1 MKTEVENFNKEID
14 GLVEMAILS
23 NNFDEVCG
31 IHKKT
36 TDLFEQ
42 IRFENDDDEGS
53 ELIKF
58 KHAVNALDKIASR
71 MYRLAEAA

>member
-1 MKTEVENFNKEID
+1 MKTEVEKFNKEID

-36 TDLFEQ
+36 TDLFE
-42 IRFENDDDEGS
+42 
-53 ELIKF
+53 
-58 KHAVNALDKIASR
+58 
-71 MYRLAEAA
+71 